1 MAQRNIM
8 KSIFTTILIGF
19 TVLNSAFAQKDIPSI
34 ITDGLNAYQKSGGK
48 AALAAWLKGSP
59 MENDTTTNI
68 GMSGLLGQIET
79 AYGKMVGFDVLRVVP
94 VSPSL
99 QRIYI
104 LIRFEKGPV
113 YASFD
118 CYKAAAGW
126 IIPIMNL
133 NTKASEILPASLLS
147 GSTQ

>member
-1 MAQRNIM
+1 M
-8 KSIFTTILIGF
+8 KSIFAIILIGF
-19 TVLNSAFAQKDIPSI
+19 ILLESAFGQKDIPSVV
-34 ITDGLNAYQKSGGK
+34 TDGLNAYQKTGGK

-68 GMSGLLGQIET
+68 SMSGLLGQIET
-79 AYGKMVGFDVLRVVP
+79 AYGKMVGHDVLQVVT
-94 VSPSL
+94 VSPVL

-118 CYKAAAGW
+118 CYKAPAGW
-126 IIPIMNL
+126 IIPVLNL
-133 NTKASEILPASLLS
+133 HTKASEVLPANLLS
-147 GSTQ
+147 GAAR